1 MRRFLAGLL
10 AALMVLSLCACA
22 ATDTPAKTDGQA
34 AAVSWD
40 ELVFDRTMP
49 LRYAEQFTVEYAGDS
64 YKRIT
69 IHEFEITEDGQIVK
83 AEMTNEKIPT
93 PDVPQTGDESNLGFW
108 IGLGSIALG
117 GAIACGILF
126 AKRKKDDDSD
136 E

>member
-1 MRRFLAGLL
+1 M
-10 AALMVLSLCACA
+10 
-22 ATDTPAKTDGQA
+22 AKFT
-34 AAVSWD
+34 
-40 ELVFDRTMP
+40 
-49 LRYAEQFTVEYAGDS
+49 LRYGKYTYEEFDAPGGY
-64 YKRIT
+64 RIDT
-69 IHEFEITEDGQIVK
+69 TPHEFEITEDGQIVK